1 MLLQTNPQFPV
12 VKVSMENGSTMLL
25 DSSHTSLPKMVTGT
39 VTLTRA
45 TLSGEVDPTFVAT
58 TIETGTVAEVPVAPI
73 KEDDPVRE
81 PEVVEDVDE
90 DIVDEDEELERLIEE
105 ESAE

>member
-81 PEVVEDVDE
+81 PEVIEEVEEV
-90 DIVDEDEELERLIEE
+90 VDEDEELERLIEE
-105 ESAE
+105 ENDSE